1 MPVRESITSSLVPVK
16 IFTDD
21 MDDTSRIQLR
31 NVANLPFVF
40 HHVAAMP
47 DVHAGMGATI
57 GSVIPTVGALI
68 PAAVGVDIGCGVSGV
83 RLAFTSA
90 HLGDNGETLR
100 AAIERAVPH
109 GRTDDGGPNDRGA
122 WTDLPE
128 EVARWWERHDIRKLL
143 PDVLERHPK
152 MLTARTNTVRH
163 LGTLGTGNHFIE
175 LRLDEADRVWVLCH
189 SGSRGVGNRIGTY
202 FLQRAKEVMGR
213 ETRTLPDPDLASF
226 REGSVDFR
234 DYLRCAEWAQEYA
247 RANRGFM
254 LRAILAAVGRSL
266 GVAAAADGETIDC
279 HHNYVAREHHF
290 GREVWVTRKGAIRAR
305 AGDMGII
312 PGSMGSL
319 TYVVRGKGSK
329 EAFCSCAHGAGR
341 RMGRNEAMRRFTVAD
356 LAAQT
361 AGVACPKD
369 RSVLD
374 EIPGA
379 YKEIEE
385 VMAHQSDLAE
395 AVHTLR
401 QAVCVKG

>member
-1 MPVRESITSSLVPVK
+1 MPVNESINTSRVPVK

-21 MDDTSRIQLR
+21 LDDLSRTQLR

-68 PAAVGVDIGCGVSGV
+68 PAAVGVDIGCGMSALRLNLVS
-83 RLAFTSA
+83 ADI
-90 HLGDNGETLR
+90 GDNGELLR
-100 AAIERAVPH
+100 SAIERSVPH

-122 WTDLPE
+122 WSAVPDALG
-128 EVARWWERHDIRKLL
+128 VWWGRYGIWQVLQ
-143 PDVLERHPK
+143 DVLERHPK
-152 MLTARTNTVRH
+152 LLTSRTNTVRH

-175 LRLDEADRVWVLCH
+175 LRVDEQDRVWVLCH

-202 FLQRAKEVMGR
+202 FIQRAKEKVGKELR
-213 ETRTLPDPDLASF
+213 SLPDPDLAF
-226 REGSVDFR
+226 FTEGTSDFA
-234 DYLRCAEWAQEYA
+234 DYVRCADWAQA
-247 RANRGFM
+247 FAKANREFM
-254 LRAILAAVGRSL
+254 LRSVLAAVTRTLGREVV
-266 GVAAAADGETIDC
+266 GVGEGIDC
-279 HHNYVAREHHF
+279 HHNYVTRERHF
-290 GREVWVTRKGAIRAR
+290 GTEVWVTRKGAIRAR
-305 AGDMGII
+305 KGDLGII
-312 PGSMGSL
+312 PGSMGSRS
-319 TYVVRGKGSK
+319 YIVVGKGSR
-329 EAFCSCAHGAGR
+329 ESFHSCAHGAGR
-341 RMGRNEAMRRFTVAD
+341 RMGRNEAMRRFTIHD
-356 LAAQT
+356 LEAQT

-379 YKEIEE
+379 YKDIDQ

-395 AVHTLR
+395 PVHTLH